1 MADKQ
6 IVCSYCARKRCF
18 MGDLSQAPE
27 FCPSVVRPEL
37 IEEAKARLKDS
48 ENQKQLPMTAMPAV
62 EAQRIA
68 GQQPTHYGRY
78 RRQTGF

>member
-27 FCPSVVRPEL
+27 CSRMLDDAVKAEEL
-37 IEEAKARLKDS
+37 EERLEVLDVA
-48 ENQKQLPMTAMPAV
+48 EIVTRALA
-62 EAQRIA
+62 
-68 GQQPTHYGRY
+68 
-78 RRQTGF
+78 